1 MNPLTVEKSIA
12 SQQVTSTT
20 TRASSPILIPDNA
33 KSMTIQVYKEP
44 GSIVSGFYT
53 VTVTTT
59 TGQSVSSV
67 VDGQTMVLMLGAY
80 VSQNV
85 EKGFVTLFDEV
96 QKRNETIYAIQQL
109 MPIIV
114 DMQTKVPSGGAAY
127 ELTGSELATWQK
139 YAALAG
145 LPTQHQDQFFSI
157 AEVPEILDLLQN
169 NLSDQTRA
177 GEQEMMK
184 LNTQASLRATV
195 YSLMQSNASA
205 FKQALSSAAGS

>member
-145 LPTQHQDQFFSI
+145 LPAQHQDQFFSI